1 MERSRKT
8 NARITK
14 SRIDLP
20 EYFNSPFAISM
31 YPHIDEFTERGQ
43 IVIGYMSPVG
53 PVAIA
58 AEGRN
63 TIAMLRRGKDETF
76 KQLLARLD
84 MAIESATI
92 DDVYVD
98 EVNIPEN
105 RNPTS

>member
-8 NARITK
+8 GPRVTK

-43 IVIGYMSPVG
+43 ITIGYMDPVG

-58 AEGRN
+58 AEGRG

-76 KQLLARLD
+76 RQLLARLD
-84 MAIESATI
+84 LAIESATM
-92 DDVYVD
+92 DNVYVD
-98 EVNIPEN
+98 EVNAPQD
-105 RNPTS
+105 

>member
-8 NARITK
+8 SARITK
-14 SRIDLP
+14 GRIELP

-43 IVIGYMSPVG
+43 IVIGYMDPVG

-63 TIAMLRRGKDETF
+63 TIAMLRRGKEETF

-84 MAIESATI
+84 LAIESAT
-92 DDVYVD
+92 VD
-98 EVNIPEN
+98 EVYIDEVNTAEG
-105 RNPTS
+105 

>member
-8 NARITK
+8 SARTTK
-14 SRIDLP
+14 SRIELP

-43 IVIGYMSPVG
+43 IVIGHMDPVG
-53 PVAIA
+53 PVTIA

-76 KQLLARLD
+76 KQLPARLD
-84 MAIESATI
+84 LAIESATVDEI
-92 DDVYVD
+92 YID
-98 EVNIPEN
+98 EVN
-105 RNPTS
+105 TAGS

>member
-8 NARITK
+8 SDRVTK
-14 SRIDLP
+14 SRIELP
-20 EYFNSPFAISM
+20 EYFNSPFAITM

-43 IVIGYMSPVG
+43 IVIGYMEPVG

-58 AEGRN
+58 AEGRD

-84 MAIESATI
+84 LAIESATM
-92 DDVYVD
+92 DNVYVD
-98 EVNIPEN
+98 EVNTPQD
-105 RNPTS
+105 

>member
-1 MERSRKT
+1 MERSRKAG
-8 NARITK
+8 ARVTK

-20 EYFNSPFAISM
+20 EYFTSPFAISM

-43 IVIGYMSPVG
+43 IVIGYMEPVG

-58 AEGRN
+58 AEGRD

-84 MAIESATI
+84 LAIESATI
-92 DDVYVD
+92 DNVYVD
-98 EVNIPEN
+98 ELNTPQD
-105 RNPTS
+105 

>member
-8 NARITK
+8 AARVTK

-31 YPHIDEFTERGQ
+31 YPNIDVFTERGQ
-43 IVIGYMSPVG
+43 IVIGHMEPIG

-58 AEGRN
+58 AEGRD

-84 MAIESATI
+84 LAIESATM

-98 EVNIPEN
+98 EVNAPQD
-105 RNPTS
+105 